1 MATLGPSQ
9 SVTILLSSDLSYTS
23 SESNTS
29 YEDTAYS
36 SWSDKVYVIGTSV
49 LLAVIILSTIIGNVL
64 VIAAIVL
71 ERNLRNV
78 ANYLISSLAVAD
90 LMVAALVMPLAAVNE
105 ASNEW
110 FLGPEVCDMWIS
122 FDVLCCTSSILHLV
136 AISIDRYWAVTQAD
150 YIHNRSSSR
159 ILVMVALSW
168 GVSALI
174 SIPPLFGSRDPRHN
188 PDNTGLCLISQDWT
202 YTVFSTIGAF
212 YLPLI
217 SMMIIYLKVY
227 NAARSRIR
235 KRHFR
240 RGGGGGGGFSAS
252 GSQSSST
259 SCPNKVV
266 HLDET
271 HLLSDRKPCVAVA
284 AAAVV
289 ATAHA
294 SSCCLATGDGV
305 PSGIACETSSSVC
318 ILPRADNGGS
328 PPHHTPPHHHHVHRH
343 LHRHHHHHHPTPSS
357 YRWEKLRQHLRKGIN
372 GSWISRS
379 QDEGSVDTTTTTDD
393 DASFAERKRRAKEK
407 LEAKRER
414 KAARTL
420 AIVTGTFVICWLPFF
435 IVALVR
441 PFCGDSC
448 TYPRILVSIIGW
460 LGYVNSL
467 LNPVIYT
474 IFNPDFRLAFRKIL
488 FGKYRRS
495 AQNRRISMRLLRR

>member
-1 MATLGPSQ
+1 MATLGPMQ
-9 SVTILLSSDLSYTS
+9 SVTILSDFSYTT

-29 YEDTAYS
+29 YEDTVYT
-36 SWSDKVYVIGTSV
+36 WSDRVHVIGTSI
-49 LLAVIILSTIIGNVL
+49 LLALIILSTIIGNVL

-90 LMVAALVMPLAAVNE
+90 LMVAALVMPLAAVYE
-105 ASNEW
+105 VSSEW

-159 ILVMVALSW
+159 ILIMVALSW

-174 SIPPLFGSRDPRHN
+174 SIPPLFGSRDPKHN
-188 PDNTGLCLISQDWT
+188 PDSSGLCLISQDWT

-217 SMMIIYLKVY
+217 LMMIIYLKVY

-240 RGGGGGGGFSAS
+240 RGGGFGAS
-252 GSQSSST
+252 GSQSSSST
-259 SCPNKVV
+259 SGPNKVI

-271 HLLSDRKPCVAVA
+271 HLLSNRKPCVA
-284 AAAVV
+284 AAVV
-289 ATAHA
+289 VASAHA
-294 SSCCLATGDGV
+294 SCCLATGDGV
-305 PSGIACETSSSVC
+305 QSGIACETSSSVC
-318 ILPRADNGGS
+318 ILPRSDNGS
-328 PPHHTPPHHHHVHRH
+328 PPHHPPLHHHHLHH
-343 LHRHHHHHHPTPSS
+343 LHHHHHNTSPSS

-379 QDEGSVDTTTTTDD
+379 QDEGSVDTTTTDD

-441 PFCGDSC
+441 PFCGEAC
-448 TYPRILVSIIGW
+448 AYPRILVSIIGW